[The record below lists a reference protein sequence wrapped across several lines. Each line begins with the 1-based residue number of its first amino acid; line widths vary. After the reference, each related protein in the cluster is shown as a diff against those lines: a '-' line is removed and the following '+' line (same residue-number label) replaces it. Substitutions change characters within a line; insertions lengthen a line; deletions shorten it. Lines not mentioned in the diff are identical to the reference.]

1 MAFDVNS
8 AKKAG
13 ASEDQIIGYLTKTRH
28 FDVAGALSAGASKQ
42 QIIEHLSTV
51 KAPVFT
57 PTVQQEPN
65 VNQAQPEKTKSL
77 LRNVGDFLTSSTQK
91 FGNTL
96 GTAASVVDSKL
107 ANVLPGVSG
116 QTTTQIR
123 QGTLDSRKEQADNL
137 VKLARQTSDPAKK
150 KSYLEAAKKS
160 ADTSGYDIFS
170 NPEYQKTAKQVFGEG
185 LGVLAEATTFSG
197 LGSSAKA
204 GVNAA
209 KTTSQVINAG
219 NKLKSGSKLAKAAD
233 LGYDALVN
241 GGLQFGAAKAAT
253 ALQENKSTSQILKS
267 AATGTLQGAAMSAA
281 TTLLAKGATNLVNK
295 IKDKKLS
302 SALEAITPN
311 VKDLSKNDKLALV
324 KSGNLSQQG
333 NLSKVKILNT
343 KEDLRIADK
352 FKEVLSKGSPQSKVN
367 NLTSYIDEK
376 DALVG
381 NYLSKNNAIFNNAQL
396 KKNILARINDNVI
409 DPTLTDK
416 VKNQMVDQLIARI
429 PQNNLHGL
437 WTGRKAFDQYFQKA
451 FTGNPTLKNQLVRE
465 VRNAAQDF
473 VEGKIVDSKYKLF
486 MKDMSDAFK
495 ARDILAVKASK
506 DIGQSKVSKVLKNN
520 PALKTA
526 LKYTAL
532 GAATYAGGDRLVK
545 AIRQQ

>member
-1 MAFDVNS
+1 MAFDVNA

-42 QIIEHLSTV
+42 QIIDHLSTV

-65 VNQAQPEKTKSL
+65 VNTAQAEKPKSL

-96 GTAASVVDSKL
+96 GTALSTIDPATAK
-107 ANVLPGVSG
+107 
-116 QTTTQIR
+116 TR
-123 QGTLDSRKEQADNL
+123 QGTLTSRNEQSDNL
-137 VKLARQTSDPAKK
+137 VKLAQQTKDPAKK
-150 KSYLEAAKKS
+150 KAYLEAAKKS

-170 NPEYQKTAKQVFGEG
+170 NPEYQKTAKQIYGEG
-185 LGVLAEATTFSG
+185 LGVVAEAATFSG
-197 LGSSAKA
+197 LGKA
-204 GVNAA
+204 AQTGANAA
-209 KTTSQVINAG
+209 KTTAEVINAG
-219 NKLKSGSKLAKAAD
+219 SKLKSGSKLAKAAD

-241 GGLQFGAAKAAT
+241 GGFQLGAAKAST
-253 ALQENKSTSQILKS
+253 ALQENKSTSQILRS
-267 AATGTLQGAAMSAA
+267 AAGGVLQGAALSAA
-281 TTLLAKGATNLVNK
+281 TTLLAKGAADIVNN
-295 IKDKKLS
+295 IKDKKLV
-302 SALEAITPN
+302 SALKSITPN
-311 VKDLSKNDKLALV
+311 VADLSKKDKLALV

-343 KEDLRIADK
+343 KEDLRIANK
-352 FKEVLSKGSPQSKVN
+352 FKEVLSKGDTQSKVN

-381 NYLSKNNAIFNNAQL
+381 NYLSQNNAIFNNAQL

-437 WTGRKAFDQYFQKA
+437 WTGRKAFDQYFNKA

-473 VEGKIVDSKYKLF
+473 VEGKIVDSKYKAF

-495 ARDILAVKASK
+495 VRDVLSVKAAK
-506 DIGQSKVSKVLKNN
+506 DIGQSKVSKALKNN
-520 PALKTA
+520 PALKSA
-526 LKYTAL
+526 LKYAAL
-532 GAATYAGGDRLVK
+532 GAATYAGGDKLVK